1 MEMVPLALACGVE
14 IRGVAL
20 TQAQGDSLEAIRQAV
35 YENGVA
41 LFRDQHDFTP
51 EAHIAFAR
59 RWGGIDLNNYFP
71 LTEDHP
77 EIAVVR
83 KRADQVTN
91 IGGGWHTDHSYD
103 QVPAM
108 GSVLVARTLP
118 PSGGDT
124 LWAHMGAA
132 YDALSDDLKQEI
144 EGLEAYHSAD
154 HIYEEDGL
162 YAQTDMAADLRGQ
175 SLRTGATHPVVIRHP
190 HTGRRLL
197 YVNSAFTLNFVGR
210 TRAESLPL
218 LQRLYDAAT
227 AADNTCRV
235 AWEPGSVAIWDN
247 RTTWH
252 LAMNDYQGHARE
264 MHRITLTGEP
274 LAA

>member
-1 MEMVPLALACGVE
+1 MEMVPLAPACGVE

-20 TQAQGDSLEAIRQAV
+20 TQAQGDSLEAIKQVV

-71 LTEDHP
+71 LTEGHP

-235 AWEPGSVAIWDN
+235 TWEPGSVAIWDN

>member
-20 TQAQGDSLEAIRQAV
+20 TQAQGDSLEAIKQAV

-190 HTGRRLL
+190 HTERRLL
-197 YVNSAFTLNFVGR
+197 YVNSAFTLNIVGR

-252 LAMNDYQGHARE
+252 FASNDYQGHARE